1 MVQVITSSGFQ
12 MPTRDELI
20 QSYLTDAA
28 KEFGDDFNLAEHD
41 PVGIFMR
48 LFALHDYKK
57 YQQMQNVYYD
67 GYLPT
72 ASDEGLDYLASN
84 QAMSRSAAQVATTKL
99 TFTGEVGFQVDA
111 GSEFST
117 DDGIVFVLTEDVILT
132 DSGTKDDLG
141 NAIGTGSGSAES
153 EEFEDYV
160 DVDANTI
167 INVDAPDEQLYS
179 VTNSQAATGGTS
191 EELQEDFRTRL
202 MDSNQGIITT
212 TTSGLKAALNNVAGV
227 RDSNV
232 VENTTD
238 TVDAYGN
245 PADSIHIYVLGGSSL
260 AIANAIQAA
269 RAAGTQ
275 TVGQQLNEVTDA
287 GGTNKYPIR
296 FDYATPVPITVNLSL
311 TVTEEFNED
320 DTDTLIDDVLTYFD
334 SLKMGA
340 LVRFSY
346 LYSYIW
352 QIHGI
357 AGATIQ
363 LARDAGKPTEQD
375 VQLTP
380 FEAVDVTRDDLI
392 NVTTSLQGGD

>member
-12 MPTRDELI
+12 MPTRDDLT

-28 KEFGDDFNLAEHD
+28 KEFGDDFNLNEHD
-41 PVGIFMR
+41 PVGILMR

-72 ASDEGLDYLASN
+72 ASDDGLDYLASN
-84 QAMSRSAAQVATTKL
+84 QAMTREASQVSKVTL

-117 DDGIVFVLTEDVILT
+117 DDGIVFVLTEDVILA
-132 DSGTKDDLG
+132 DGGTKDDLG
-141 NAIGTGSGSAES
+141 NAIGTGVGAAES
-153 EEFEDYV
+153 EEKEDYV
-160 DVDANTI
+160 NVGVNTI
-167 INVDAPDEQLYS
+167 INIDAPDEQLYS
-179 VTNSQAATGGTS
+179 VTNVQAAAGGTS

-363 LARDAGKPTEQD
+363 LARDAGTPTEQD